1 MITRRTRIQ
10 LLFFVIITLVG
21 VTYVGAR
28 YAQLDRL
35 IIDQSYTVVA
45 HYPASGGIF
54 AGGEVTYRGV
64 RIGKVSDLELT
75 KAGVDVHLEIDNEW
89 DEIPTDTR
97 ALVGN
102 RSALGEQYVELQP
115 NVDAEGDGPF
125 LKDGSEITDVGIPIA
140 TEKLLGDLATTVSSV
155 DQDALRTTVEELG
168 AAFNGTGEDLQR
180 IIDTGN
186 SFIQTANE
194 NFDITTALIRDANT
208 VLQTQVDSSS
218 SLRTFANQLSIF
230 SGALVG
236 ADRDLRRVIDS
247 GSFTA
252 NQLRTFLEQNE
263 AEVSDLLKNV
273 ILTGRTVVANLDGLR
288 TLLIAYP
295 ILLEGSFTVVD
306 KNPTTGHFETHVGL
320 ILTNEAPCYKGYEST
335 DTRGPQNVEDRPLNQ
350 NAKCTEPATQS
361 NPRGYQNLPRVRPDL
376 DGIPDATEQIIG
388 TYDRQTGTFEVG
400 DGSTSTDESLA
411 SSGSVAP
418 PSLGED
424 SWKWLYLEPLLDA
437 QG

>member
-10 LLFFVIITLVG
+10 LLAFAIITLLG
-21 VTYVGAR
+21 VTFVGAR

-35 IIDQSYTVVA
+35 IVDQSYTVVA
-45 HYPASGGIF
+45 HYPQSGGIF

-64 RIGKVSDLELT
+64 GIGKVSKLELT
-75 KAGVDVHLEIDNEW
+75 EDGVDVHLEIDNEW
-89 DEIPTDTR
+89 DEIPSNTR

-115 NVDAEGDGPF
+115 NVAVDGDGPF
-125 LKDGSEITDVGIPIA
+125 LEEDSEISDVGIPIA
-140 TEKLLGDLATTVSSV
+140 TETLLGNLATTVSSV

-186 SFIQTANE
+186 SFIETAND
-194 NFDITTALIRDANT
+194 NFDITTALIRDSNT
-208 VLQTQVDSSS
+208 VLQGQIASSS
-218 SLRTFANQLSIF
+218 SLRTFASQLSIF
-230 SGALVG
+230 SGAIVG
-236 ADRDLRRVIDS
+236 ADQDLRRVIDS

-263 AEVSDLLKNV
+263 AEISDLLRNV
-273 ILTGRTVVANLDGLR
+273 ILSGRVFVKNIDGFR

-306 KNPTTGHFETHVGL
+306 KNATTDLYETHVGL
-320 ILTNEAPCYKGYEST
+320 ILANTTPCYEGYEGT
-335 DTRGPQNVEDRPLNQ
+335 DTRPPQNVEPRNLNL
-350 NAKCTEPATQS
+350 NAKCTEPPTKS
-361 NPRGYQNLPRVRPDL
+361 NPRGAQNLPRVRPDL
-376 DGIPDATEQIIG
+376 DGIPDANEQIIG
-388 TYDRQTGTFEVG
+388 TYDYETGTFEAG
-400 DGSTSTDESLA
+400 DPRTSTDKALA
-411 SSGSVAP
+411 PSGNVAP
-418 PSLGED
+418 PPLGED